1 MKQTTTKKILL
12 FSILY
17 LFFFLLSCY
26 MVSRADDFVFQAGIQ
41 RYGSIAGWAKWFSQN
56 WGGRIIPQGIL
67 VLLLQ
72 LPPLIFHLVDALVWV
87 LLLVY
92 VKKIFDVT
100 GLFQEKIFF
109 VLFPSLIFVLIPF
122 SVLSGTVFWKCANV
136 LYLWGSAALLIAI
149 YPAAQLIH
157 QRQVTRFD
165 SIISLACVIYVS
177 SFEQAGVLMCGVLFL
192 FLLYALFIHHSV
204 KWQMILLFVLAIA
217 FTYFFCTLPGNSVRT
232 HIEVLGQ
239 MPNYD
244 MYSTL
249 DKVLWGI
256 WYVINYIEQEAM
268 YIVMLLAGTVVY
280 LMHQNRKSNDIL
292 LIGAYFMLLY
302 FVLCTMNWIGL
313 SNGGTGYFLSDLFQ
327 LVQVDAADFGFS
339 RRIAVFSILHFMAYI
354 YLGSCILIVIPEE
367 INITGFSFYFGG
379 LATMWMMGFS
389 PTIYASGARPRF
401 LCYLFLLC
409 CEIQILSCAAFKGP
423 LSRSG
428 GVYSKIK
435 TGPPV
440 PKRCFCD
447 DPQKESAGP
456 AI

>member
-1 MKQTTTKKILL
+1 MKNETTKKILL
-12 FSILY
+12 FSTLY

-72 LPPLIFHLVDALVWV
+72 LSPLIFHFIDALVWV
-87 LLLVY
+87 LLLIY
-92 VKKIFDVT
+92 IKKIFDVN
-100 GLFQEKIFF
+100 GLFHERFFF
-109 VLFPSLIFVLIPF
+109 VLLPLLIFILIPF

-149 YPAAQLIH
+149 YPAAQFIH

-165 SIISLACVIYVS
+165 YIISLVCVIYVS
-177 SFEQAGVLMCGVLFL
+177 SFEQAGILMCGVLFL
-192 FLLYALFIHHSV
+192 FLLYAFFSHHPV
-204 KWQMILLFVLAIA
+204 KLQMILLFVLAIVC
-217 FTYFFCTLPGNSVRT
+217 TCFFCTLPGNGART

-256 WYVINYIEQEAM
+256 WYVIHYIEQEAM
-268 YIVMLLAGTVVY
+268 YIIMLLAGTVVY
-280 LMHQNRKSNDIL
+280 LMRQNRKSNDPL
-292 LIGAYFMLLY
+292 LWGAYFMLLY
-302 FVLCTMNWIGL
+302 FVVCTMNWIGL
-313 SNGGTGYFLSDLFQ
+313 SNGGTGYFLSDIFQ
-327 LVQVDAADFGFS
+327 LVQVDTAEFGFN
-339 RRIAVFSILHFMAYI
+339 RRIAVFSIIHFMAYI
-354 YLGSCILIVIPEE
+354 YLGSCILIVVPEE

-409 CEIQILSCAAFKGP
+409 CEIQIISCATFKDP
-423 LSRSG
+423 LSRSDDI
-428 GVYSKIK
+428 YSKTE
-435 TGPPV
+435 TGQPERM
-440 PKRCFCD
+440 RCSCD
-447 DPQKESAGP
+447 DPQKE
-456 AI
+456 